1 MAQQSISHVVI
12 VGGGSA
18 GWMTAAALSKN
29 LNPQHTKIT
38 LIESTSIGTVSVGEA
53 TIPQIRQFNA
63 MLGID
68 EDEFIQRTHGSFKL
82 GIKFIN
88 WGQIG
93 DEYAHPFGPYG
104 VNMHGIPFY
113 HYYLRAQTLNIPH
126 PVSTYNLE
134 YHALLQN
141 KFARPEDATKSLLNN
156 INYAYHFDATA
167 YAAFLKDYA
176 LARGVVCIDDS
187 ITAVHKH
194 LNGDI
199 KSVSLTSQP
208 DIAAPLFIDCSGFKG
223 LLIQE
228 ACHAG
233 YEDWRHWLPCDSAVA
248 QPSAAL
254 TNIYPYTKATAHN
267 AGWQWQIPLQQR
279 IGNGHVFAS
288 KFMDTTTATDI
299 LTANLPSRPLAEARV
314 LHWCNGKRKTTW
326 YNNVIAIG
334 LSAGFIEPLES
345 TGLQLIQSAIMRLL
359 SLFPH
364 HNINA
369 FDRNEYN
376 KHTDFEIEK
385 VRDFVI
391 LHYKAT
397 QREDSEFW
405 RYVKQMQVPE
415 SLTHKME
422 MYQQTGR
429 IIRDSNELFDELSW
443 FSVMH
448 GQGMQPS
455 HYHPLA
461 DNMSAQ
467 ELVGHMNNIQDAIS
481 HTVNAMPTHQSYINR
496 ISQ

>member
-1 MAQQSISHVVI
+1 MTQQSISHVVI

-29 LNPQHTKIT
+29 LNPQQTKIT
-38 LIESTSIGTVSVGEA
+38 LIESTHIGTVSVGEA

-63 MLGID
+63 MLGIN
-68 EDEFIQRTHGSFKL
+68 EDEFIKRTSGSFKL

-88 WGQIG
+88 WGHLG
-93 DEYAHPFGPYG
+93 EEYAHPFGPYG

-113 HYYLRAQTLNIPH
+113 HYYLRAKTLQIPH
-126 PVSTYNLE
+126 PVSAYNLE
-134 YHALLQN
+134 YHALNQN
-141 KFARPEDATKSLLNN
+141 KFSRPDSNTTSLLKN
-156 INYAYHFDATA
+156 INYAYHFDATQ
-167 YAAFLKDYA
+167 YADFLKEYA
-176 LARGVVCIDDS
+176 LKRGVECVDDS
-187 ITAVHKH
+187 ITRVNSHP
-194 LNGDI
+194 NGDI
-199 KSVSLTSQP
+199 KSVSFAARP

-223 LLIQE
+223 LLIEE
-228 ACHAG
+228 ACQVG

-248 QPSAAL
+248 QPSARL
-254 TNIYPYTKATAHN
+254 DELYPYTKASARD
-267 AGWQWQIPLQQR
+267 AGWQWQIPLQHR

-288 KFMDTTTATDI
+288 QFMTADKATQI
-299 LTANLPSRPLAEARV
+299 LADNLPSPALAEPRT
-314 LHWCNGKRKTTW
+314 LNWCNGKRNKAW
-326 YNNVIAIG
+326 HNNVIAIG

-364 HNINA
+364 QAINA
-369 FDRNEYN
+369 LDRAEYN

-385 VRDFVI
+385 IRDFVI

-397 QREDSEFW
+397 QREDTDFW
-405 RYVKQMQVPE
+405 RYVKHMRVPD
-415 SLTHKME
+415 SLSHKID

-448 GQGMQPS
+448 GQGIIPS

-461 DNMSAQ
+461 ANMTAT

-481 HTVNAMPTHQSYINR
+481 HTVNAMPSHQAYINR
-496 ISQ
+496 ITQ

>member
-1 MAQQSISHVVI
+1 
-12 VGGGSA
+12 
-18 GWMTAAALSKN
+18 
-29 LNPQHTKIT
+29 
-38 LIESTSIGTVSVGEA
+38 
-53 TIPQIRQFNA
+53 
-63 MLGID
+63 
-68 EDEFIQRTHGSFKL
+68 
-82 GIKFIN
+82 
-88 WGQIG
+88 
-93 DEYAHPFGPYG
+93 
-104 VNMHGIPFY
+104 
-113 HYYLRAQTLNIPH
+113 
-126 PVSTYNLE
+126 
-134 YHALLQN
+134 
-141 KFARPEDATKSLLNN
+141 
-156 INYAYHFDATA
+156 
-167 YAAFLKDYA
+167 
-176 LARGVVCIDDS
+176 
-187 ITAVHKH
+187 
-194 LNGDI
+194 
-199 KSVSLTSQP
+199 
-208 DIAAPLFIDCSGFKG
+208 
-223 LLIQE
+223 
-228 ACHAG
+228 
-233 YEDWRHWLPCDSAVA
+233 
-248 QPSAAL
+248 
-254 TNIYPYTKATAHN
+254 
-267 AGWQWQIPLQQR
+267 
-279 IGNGHVFAS
+279 
-288 KFMDTTTATDI
+288 MDTATATDI
-299 LTANLPSRPLAEARV
+299 LTANLPSRPLAEVRV

-481 HTVNAMPTHQSYINR
+481 HTVNAIPTHQSYINR